1 MIGNERLFK
10 FLIAGGIATL
20 CQYVVL
26 IVLVETARTDPV
38 IASAIGAFLG
48 ALVNYFI
55 NKIAVFQS
63 SAKHISTLP
72 RFFMVASI
80 AIGLNAAFMALFT
93 KTFHVPYIP
102 AQVATTLLIVFFT
115 YNANRLWTFRQ

>member
-1 MIGNERLFK
+1 MRNERLFK

-26 IVLVETARTDPV
+26 IVLVETTRTDPV
-38 IASAIGAFLG
+38 VASAIGAFVG

-55 NKIAVFQS
+55 NRVAVFKS
-63 SAKHISTLP
+63 TAKHITTVP
-72 RFFMVASI
+72 RFFVVAAT
-80 AIGLNAAFMALFT
+80 AIGLNAAFMGLFT
-93 KTFHVPYIP
+93 KIFTLPYIP
-102 AQVATTLLIVFFT
+102 AQIATTLLIVFFT